1 MVFHSAIRFLVTVG
15 LMVHFYVSFAQDS
28 LSFDVAY
35 NNHNIIIDG
44 DYNDWNDVPIYVFT
58 TPVDG
63 TKYANTCSLSLLWD
77 EDYFYVCIRVLDKN
91 LIGLEKSNNPKRL
104 HYNDS
109 FEVYIDSQNDS
120 QSLMDVNDY
129 QFLIDINGN
138 NAVFKGDRLN
148 INEKHLVPKEAGIA
162 NIVFR
167 TATSFIGTLNDDS
180 DTDSLFIIET
190 RIPWAGIGIDPKSG
204 FVFKADFCVNDND
217 TLIDFRV
224 LPEGPVPNYFSS
236 SFLGNPDYGFPDLW
250 IPVKLSGS
258 PSFYKK
264 LNKMVANNWLFLLT
278 FSILSLL
285 ISFIV
290 IMIKTKEIRQIP
302 NREADAGEPLVSYIV
317 SHKIPETVEQIDRP
331 YLDKA
336 RNFIIKNIDQQI
348 RIEDLAVELAMST
361 RNIQR
366 LFQNDLNTTPKA
378 FILTVKLEF
387 AVALLSKP
395 ENNISEVAFSV
406 GFADPSYFARVFKRY
421 MSISPSQFQN
431 EILNKS
437 RFSA

>member
-1 MVFHSAIRFLVTVG
+1 
-15 LMVHFYVSFAQDS
+15 
-28 LSFDVAY
+28 
-35 NNHNIIIDG
+35 
-44 DYNDWNDVPIYVFT
+44 
-58 TPVDG
+58 
-63 TKYANTCSLSLLWD
+63 
-77 EDYFYVCIRVLDKN
+77 
-91 LIGLEKSNNPKRL
+91 
-104 HYNDS
+104 
-109 FEVYIDSQNDS
+109 
-120 QSLMDVNDY
+120 
-129 QFLIDINGN
+129 
-138 NAVFKGDRLN
+138 
-148 INEKHLVPKEAGIA
+148 
-162 NIVFR
+162 
-167 TATSFIGTLNDDS
+167 
-180 DTDSLFIIET
+180 
-190 RIPWAGIGIDPKSG
+190 
-204 FVFKADFCVNDND
+204 
-217 TLIDFRV
+217 
-224 LPEGPVPNYFSS
+224 
-236 SFLGNPDYGFPDLW
+236 
-250 IPVKLSGS
+250 
-258 PSFYKK
+258 
-264 LNKMVANNWLFLLT
+264 MVANNWLFLLT

-437 RFSA
+437 RFSV